1 MENRMCSVGVDGIRK
16 EDANVCQGDESLVF
30 SVEEG
35 GVDYMQDKD
44 DILQREDRTHETNTE
59 DEALQRGQKEGE
71 KR

>member
-1 MENRMCSVGVDGIRK
+1 MENGMCSVGVDGVRK
-16 EDANVCQGDESLVF
+16 EDANIRQGDDSLVS

-35 GVDYMQDKD
+35 GVDYMQDKG
-44 DILQREDRTHETNTE
+44 DILQREDRTHETHTE